1 MSDEWRTEEGRTAA
15 GRQQQ
20 LVEPPPTHGHGVLED
35 RERLE
40 EELRLARMALEAIK
54 NEVREAQERACLE
67 EALCSAVPR
76 FTAAS
81 DHVARLVEAL
91 GM

>member
-40 EELRLARMALEAIK
+40 EMWDPAEKAAGMSRD
-54 NEVREAQERACLE
+54 
-67 EALCSAVPR
+67 EALQILLKDTPNAAFR
-76 FTAAS
+76 TACK
-81 DHVARLVEAL
+81 EACML
-91 GM
+91 GKTGQN